1 MAEKRPGMDR
11 RTFARMLALG
21 APVAAWTAPLAG
33 ATGGGQV
40 EQAVKPLPPTPAKPD
55 EDFWRGV
62 RQQFL
67 VPADLAVLNAANLCP
82 SSVPAIEAADRIT
95 RSIDRD
101 PSMENRRAA
110 GEAREA
116 ARRTIAEALRVTP
129 DEILITRNTSEGNN
143 FVSSGVVLGVGDEV
157 VVQSDN
163 HPSVNSAFRE
173 KARRFGFTVNTVNVV
188 SPHPGTDYYL
198 DAFAK
203 AITPKTKI
211 VAVTHVTASAGD
223 LIPVKEICRLAR
235 ERGALAL
242 VDGAQSF
249 GVLDIDLS
257 DMQPDFFTGSA
268 HKWPCGPRE
277 VGVLYVNSR
286 AQSRLLP
293 SVVSLYSGAVGISRT
308 HGGLGQ
314 RDEGAMAGFAEALR
328 FQAGIGRAVVE
339 ARSRAL
345 AGRLVAQLVDVPGV
359 TMWTSRDP
367 SRSAAIV
374 TFKPGSADPAALAAT
389 LYQKERIACTGRGG
403 ADRPGIR
410 LSPHFFNLDSEIDRA
425 VAAVR
430 KYVQA

>member
-1 MAEKRPGMDR
+1 MTSKRSGIDR
-11 RTFARMLALG
+11 RTFARLLAFG
-21 APVAAWTAPLAG
+21 APAAAWTAPLA
-33 ATGGGQV
+33 AAGGGPTAQV
-40 EQAVKPLPPTPAKPD
+40 ARTLPPTPAKPD
-55 EDFWRGV
+55 EAFWRSV

-82 SSVPAIEAADRIT
+82 ASLPAIEETERIT

-116 ARRTIAEALRVTP
+116 ARRTLAETLRVTP
-129 DEILITRNTSEGNN
+129 EEVLITRNTSEGNN
-143 FVSSGVVLGVGDEV
+143 YVSSGVVLGAGDEV
-157 VVQSDN
+157 VLQSDN

-173 KARRFGFTVNTVNVV
+173 KAKRFGFTISIVNVV
-188 SPHPGTDYYL
+188 SPHPGTDYYV

-203 AITPKTKI
+203 AITAKTKI
-211 VAVTHVTASAGD
+211 VAITHVTASAGD
-223 LIPVKEICRLAR
+223 LMPAKEICRLAR
-235 ERGALAL
+235 ERGVLTL

-268 HKWPCGPRE
+268 HKWACGPRE

-286 AQSRLLP
+286 VQPRLLP
-293 SVVSLYSGAVGISRT
+293 SVVSLYTGAVGISRT

-345 AGRLVAQLVDVPGV
+345 AQRLMAQLAGVPGV
-359 TMWTSRDP
+359 TMWTSREP

-410 LSPHFFNLDSEIDRA
+410 LSPHFYNLESEIDRT
-425 VAAVR
+425 AAAIR
-430 KYVQA
+430 KYVSA

>member
-1 MAEKRPGMDR
+1 MTPKRPGIDR
-11 RTFARMLALG
+11 RTFARMLAFG
-21 APVAAWTAPLAG
+21 APASVWTAPLAA
-33 ATGGGQV
+33 ATGGWQAG
-40 EQAVKPLPPTPAKPD
+40 QAVKPVPPTPARPD
-55 EDFWRGV
+55 EAFWRSV

-67 VPADLAVLNAANLCP
+67 VPADLAILNAANLCP
-82 SSVPAIEAADRIT
+82 SSVPAIETADRIT

-116 ARRTIAEALRVTP
+116 ARRTLAETLRVTP
-129 DEILITRNTSEGNN
+129 EEILITRNTSEGNN
-143 FVSSGVVLGVGDEV
+143 FVSSGVLLGAGDEV

-173 KARRFGFTVNTVNVV
+173 KAKRFGFTVNTVAVV

-203 AITPKTKI
+203 AITAKTKI

-223 LIPVKEICRLAR
+223 LMPVKEICRLAR
-235 ERGALAL
+235 ERGALTL

-257 DMQPDFFTGSA
+257 DMRPDFFTGSA

-277 VGVLYVNSR
+277 VGVLYVSNGV
-286 AQSRLLP
+286 QSRLLP
-293 SVVSLYSGAVGISRT
+293 SVVSLYSGAVGISKT

-328 FQAGIGRAVVE
+328 FQTGIGRAVVE

-345 AGRLVAQLVDVPGV
+345 AQRLMTQLADVPGV

-367 SRSAAIV
+367 LRSAAIV
-374 TFKPGSADPAALAAT
+374 TFKPGAADPAALAAA

-410 LSPHFFNLDSEIDRA
+410 LSPHFFNLESEIDRA
-425 VAAVR
+425 VVAIRRFMSA
-430 KYVQA
+430 

>member
-1 MAEKRPGMDR
+1 MALKRSGMDR
-11 RTFARMLALG
+11 RTFARLLALG
-21 APVAAWTAPLAG
+21 APAAAWTAPLA
-33 ATGGGQV
+33 AMTGGGRGW
-40 EQAVKPLPPTPAKPD
+40 QAVKSLPPTPAKPD
-55 EDFWRGV
+55 EAFWRGV

-67 VPADLAVLNAANLCP
+67 VPLDLAVLNAANLCP
-82 SSVPAIEAADRIT
+82 SSLPAIDAAERIT

-116 ARRTIAEALRVTP
+116 ARRTLAETLRVTP
-129 DEILITRNTSEGNN
+129 EEILITRNTSEGNN
-143 FVSSGVVLGVGDEV
+143 FVSSGVVLGLGDEV

-173 KARRFGFTVNTVNVV
+173 KAKRFGFTVNTVNVV
-188 SPHPGTDYYL
+188 SPHPGTGYYV

-203 AITPKTKI
+203 AITAKTMI
-211 VAVTHVTASAGD
+211 VAITHVTASAGD
-223 LIPVKEICRLAR
+223 LMPVREICRLAR
-235 ERGALAL
+235 ERGALTL

-268 HKWPCGPRE
+268 HKWACGPRE
-277 VGVLYVNSR
+277 VGVLYVSSR
-286 AQSRLLP
+286 VQSRLLP
-293 SVVSLYSGAVGISRT
+293 SVVSLYSGAVGLSRT

-345 AGRLVAQLVDVPGV
+345 AQRLMAQLAEVPGV

-374 TFKPGSADPAALAAT
+374 TFKPGSADPAALAAA

-410 LSPHFFNLDSEIDRA
+410 LSPHFYNLESEIDRTT
-425 VAAVR
+425 AAIR
-430 KYVQA
+430 KYVSA